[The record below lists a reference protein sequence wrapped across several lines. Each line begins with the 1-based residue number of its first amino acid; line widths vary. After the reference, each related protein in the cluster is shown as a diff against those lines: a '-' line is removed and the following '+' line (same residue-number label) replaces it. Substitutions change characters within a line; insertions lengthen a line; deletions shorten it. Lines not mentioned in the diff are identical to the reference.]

1 MVTDKYIE
9 ILLSGLVTKVALAF
23 PVAYIRSISLFSNNN
38 KIADCTWEDERTGN
52 FRSYV
57 PVLLSSGNE
66 HIIVEAI
73 DADGNPL
80 SINTPVSA
88 I

>member
-1 MVTDKYIE
+1 MITDKYME

-38 KIADCTWEDERTGN
+38 KIADCTWDDDRPGT

-57 PVLLSSGNE
+57 PVLLSAGNE
-66 HIIVEAI
+66 HIVVEAT
-73 DADGNPL
+73 DTDGNPL
-80 SINTPVSA
+80 HINTLVSA